1 MKNYGNS
8 FVGGREAINAGKV
21 PVWLSVD
28 EQFPAGC
35 TFPASLAGTTYPIGT
50 AVYVASMGGQATVLE
65 TFEVVGA
72 VAAAGT
78 SVVLKSVGG
87 FVQPAKG
94 LVVGKASSGVIA
106 KAIALPD
113 VTSVGSGDHKD
124 EYTFTITANAL
135 GELSDGDI
143 LVLAVEAG
151 ANKAQVFPTGLLL
164 EDVTVGVNGGSGTIV
179 TKGQILASRAA
190 SLSASVEA
198 ALANRITFVKEA

>member
-8 FVGGREAINAGKV
+8 FVGGREAIDAGKV

-35 TFPASLAGTTYPIGT
+35 TFPASDKGKTYPIGT
-50 AVYVASMGGQATVLE
+50 AVYVASMGGQAIVLE

-72 VAAAGT
+72 VASTGT

-164 EDVTVGVNGGSGTIV
+164 EDVVVGTNGATGTIV

>member
-8 FVGGREAINAGKV
+8 FVGGREAIDAGKV

-35 TFPASLAGTTYPIGT
+35 TFPASDKGKAYPIGT

-190 SLSASVEA
+190 SLSAWVEA